1 MHRITKIVLIAS
13 FLFGCAVQKERTSG
27 PETLSSKYYETDSVT
42 IQLTYRDLT
51 SCIDDQTYQRISL
64 YIMHGKSFLLHHDT
78 TMRKIGPIE
87 GSILNEVVA
96 FEENAKNQRGCG
108 GYGGGHGVLVT
119 MLINGTETE
128 FGYCK
133 DDWDGIG
140 HAIEERMKNLP
151 QTALV
156 PLPTPVEAMNPSSRN
171 KITKGGLR
179 QAQAR

>member
-1 MHRITKIVLIAS
+1 MRRITTIVLFAS
-13 FLFGCAVQKERTSG
+13 FLAGCAVQEDRTRG
-27 PETLSSKYYETDSVT
+27 TEILSSKYYETDSVT

-51 SCIDDQTYQRISL
+51 LCIDDQTSQRISL
-64 YIMHGKSFLLHHDT
+64 YILHGTSFLFHHDT

-87 GSILNEVVA
+87 GSILNEVVVL
-96 FEENAKNQRGCG
+96 EENARTKRGCG

-140 HAIEERMKNLP
+140 HLVAAIEERMKN
-151 QTALV
+151 
-156 PLPTPVEAMNPSSRN
+156 
-171 KITKGGLR
+171 
-179 QAQAR
+179 